1 MSPRSIREYAEA
13 VRPTYGPARKREK
26 TRILTEFCRVTGYH
40 RKSALRLLHRR
51 PSSKPTRRGRP
62 RQYTGPVARALL
74 QVWEAAGRVCSKRLA
89 PFLPELLPILDRHGE
104 IRLPAPIRQAL
115 LRISAPT
122 IDRLLRPLRPKGL
135 RQPHGATRASPTL
148 LQHIPIRTFGEW
160 RHVQPGALQADL
172 VLHCGESLAGFHLTT
187 LIAVDVATGWTE
199 CLPVWGQGYQR
210 VGTAVHRL
218 RQRLPFLLRELH
230 TDNGGEFLNSI
241 LYPWCQ
247 REGIRFTR
255 GRPYKKN
262 DQAFAEQKVW
272 AIVRRLV
279 GYDRYST
286 RPAYA
291 QLERL
296 YALLRL
302 YTNFFQPSCKLRSKE
317 RRGARI
323 IKRFDPART
332 PYQRLLHA
340 GVLASDQRQT
350 LQSLFLSL
358 NPVQLRREI
367 EGTLDGLWKL
377 SDQHRR

>member
-1 MSPRSIREYAEA
+1 MSPRSIAEYASA
-13 VRPTYGPARKREK
+13 LRTRYFQASRPEKAR
-26 TRILTEFCRVTGYH
+26 LLNEFCRVTGYH
-40 RKSALRLLHRR
+40 RKSAIRLLHRQ
-51 PSSKPTRRGRP
+51 PSPKPTRRGRP

-74 QVWEAAGRVCSKRLA
+74 QVWEAAGQVCSKRLA
-89 PFLPELLPILDRHGE
+89 PFLPELLPVLERHGE
-104 IRLPAPIRQAL
+104 IRLPAPVRQPL

-122 IDRLLRPLRPKGL
+122 IDRLLRPLRPKRL
-135 RQPHGATRASPTL
+135 RQPHGATRAAPTL
-148 LQHIPIRTFGEW
+148 LQHIPIRTFGQW
-160 RHVQPGALQADL
+160 RHVPPGSLQADL

-210 VGTAVHRL
+210 VGTAVHRI
-218 RQRLPFLLRELH
+218 RQRLPFPLRELH

-272 AIVRRLV
+272 AVVRRIV

-286 RPAYA
+286 RPAYD
-291 QLERL
+291 QLDRL
-296 YALLRL
+296 YELLRL
-302 YTNFFQPSCKLRSKE
+302 YTNFFQPTAKLRSKT
-317 RRGARI
+317 RRGSRL

-358 NPVQLRREI
+358 NPVQLRKAI

>member
-13 VRPTYGPARKREK
+13 VRPTYGTARKREK

-40 RKSALRLLHRR
+40 RKSAVRLLHRQ
-51 PSSKPTRRGRP
+51 PAAKPTRRGRP
-62 RQYTGPVARALL
+62 PRYTAPIARALL
-74 QVWEAAGRVCSKRLA
+74 QVWEAAGQVCSKRLA
-89 PFLPELLPILDRHGE
+89 PFLPELLPVLERHGE
-104 IRLPAPIRQAL
+104 IRLPPPVRQAL

-122 IDRLLRPLRPKGL
+122 IDRLLRPLRPKSL
-135 RQPHGATRASPTL
+135 RQPHGATRAAPTL

-160 RHVQPGALQADL
+160 RHVPPGSFQADL
-172 VLHCGESLAGFHLTT
+172 VLHCGDSLAGFHLTT

-218 RQRLPFLLRELH
+218 RQRLPFPLRELH

-262 DQAFAEQKVW
+262 DQAYAEQKVW

-286 RPAYA
+286 RAA
-291 QLERL
+291 FDQLDRL
-296 YALLRL
+296 YELLRL
-302 YTNFFQPSCKLRSKE
+302 YTNFFQPTAKLRSKT
-317 RRGARI
+317 RRGPRL

-340 GVLASDQRQT
+340 GVLASDQGQT

-358 NPVQLRREI
+358 NPVQLRKAI